1 MYFVILKNIV
11 LIWYFISEKEF
22 IILIY
27 KKKERFERFCIS
39 KIRLKVVYKRKWYIE
54 FYFRK
59 W

>member
-27 KKKERFERFCIS
+27 KKK
-39 KIRLKVVYKRKWYIE
+39 KDLKDFVLVK
-54 FYFRK
+54 
-59 W
+59 